1 MNNYIIILF
10 SLVCLSATAQ
20 SDSDVIRL
28 ADPAVFSH
36 KGVYYL
42 YGTVEQGSDGF
53 TVYTSVDLQT
63 WSLSPRNG
71 GYALRKGEAFGDKGF
86 WAPQVFEYKKK
97 FYMAYVAN
105 EEIAIAEADSP
116 LGPFTQKNK
125 VSIPAS
131 TKQIDPFIL
140 VEAGKLYL
148 YHVRLTKG
156 NRIFV
161 AELSDDLSAI
171 KEYTLKECIS
181 AEAGWENTRSAE
193 WPVAEGPSILKR
205 NGLYYLFYSAN
216 DFRNPDYAV
225 GYATSKSPFGPWKK
239 SLANPIISRTVLG
252 VNGPGHGD
260 FFLSK
265 NNQLNYVLHTHN
277 SDKKVGPRKTAV
289 ITMQLKDAVTVD
301 KNNFRFLK
309 FQ

>member
-1 MNNYIIILF
+1 
-10 SLVCLSATAQ
+10 
-20 SDSDVIRL
+20 VIKL

-36 KGVYYL
+36 KGTYYL
-42 YGTVEQGSDGF
+42 YGTVEQGSGGF
-53 TVYTSVDLQT
+53 TVYTSQDL
-63 WSLSPRNG
+63 LSWKLSAKNN
-71 GYALRKGEAFGDKGF
+71 GYALRKGDAFGDRGF
-86 WAPQVFEYKKK
+86 WAPQVFEYRKK

-131 TKQIDPFIL
+131 TKQIDPFIFA
-140 VEAGKLYL
+140 EGGKVYL
-148 YHVRLTKG
+148 YHVRLIKG

-161 AELSDDLSAI
+161 AELSDDLSSI
-171 KEYTLKECIS
+171 KENTLTECIS
-181 AEAGWENTRSAE
+181 AEAGWENTKSAD
-193 WPVAEGPSILKR
+193 WPVAEGPSILRR

-225 GYATSKSPFGPWKK
+225 GYATGKSPLGPWKK
-239 SLANPIISRTVLG
+239 SADNPIISRSLLG

-260 FFLSK
+260 FFLSE

-277 SDKKVGPRKTAV
+277 SDTKVGPRKTAL
-289 ITMQLKDAVTVD
+289 ISMRLNKRVTVD
-301 KNNFRFLK
+301 KSSFRFLK
-309 FQ
+309 SR

>member
-1 MNNYIIILF
+1 MKYGIAILF
-10 SLVCLSATAQ
+10 SLLCLNAVAQ
-20 SDSDVIRL
+20 SDSNVIKL
-28 ADPAVFSH
+28 ADPAVFNH
-36 KGVYYL
+36 KGTYYL
-42 YGTVEQGSDGF
+42 YGTVEQGSGGF
-53 TVYTSVDLQT
+53 TVYTSADLKS
-63 WSLSPRNG
+63 WKLSPENN

-86 WAPQVFEYKKK
+86 WAPQVFEYRKK

-125 VSIPAS
+125 VSIAAS
-131 TKQIDPFIL
+131 TKQIDPFIFI
-140 VEAGKLYL
+140 EGGKVYL

-161 AELSDDLSAI
+161 AELSDDLSTI
-171 KEYTLKECIS
+171 KEGTLKECIS
-181 AEAGWENTRSAE
+181 AEAGWENTKSAE

-205 NGLYYLFYSAN
+205 KGLYYLFYSAN

-225 GYATSKSPFGPWKK
+225 GYATSKSPLGPWRK
-239 SLANPIISRTVLG
+239 SVSNPIISRSLLG

-260 FFLSK
+260 FFVSK

-277 SDKKVGPRKTAV
+277 SDQKVGPRKTA
-289 ITMQLKDAVTVD
+289 IISMQLEDEVTVD
-301 KNNFRFLK
+301 KKSFRFLK